1 MAESLGARLRQ
12 QRERQQVALTAIAD
26 QTKISVSLLEDLE
39 RDDVSRWPVGIFRRS
54 FIRAYSRAIGLDSDA
69 VVREF
74 LELHP
79 DPIDVIETV
88 PAAPLGA
95 DGRTVTQRPPMRLR
109 YLLDSAVESLAGHRL
124 FQRREPVQDSASDA
138 SCGPATPASQPERGA
153 VDATPTSQREPGPL
167 DGTLV
172 SQPQPDP
179 VEPPPAFQ
187 PEAGP
192 VDPMLTSQPQGGP
205 GDVTPVEATP
215 TSQPAMATS
224 QPEPDLVAAASLCT
238 ELGRVL
244 QTRDVGPLLETAA
257 GILDAAGLI
266 VWVADA
272 QGTALRPVLAHG
284 YSDEMLA
291 KVPRVCRDTDNA
303 TATAFRSAR
312 TRIVNGGD
320 QGNGA
325 VVVPML
331 TPGGCVG
338 VLALELR
345 HGGEQRDSV
354 RALATIFAAQLAPLV
369 EFATLAG
376 GTDAVSRNIE
386 EIDYAASAPRLAGV
400 NHR

>member
-12 QRERQQVALTAIAD
+12 QRERQQVALAAIAD

-54 FIRAYSRAIGLDSDA
+54 FIRAYSRAIGLESDA

-88 PAAPLGA
+88 PAAPSGA
-95 DGRTVTQRPPMRLR
+95 DGRSVTERPPTRLR
-109 YLLDSAVESLAGHRL
+109 CLLDAAVESLAGHRL
-124 FQRREPVQDSASDA
+124 FQRREPVLDSVSDA
-138 SCGPATPASQPERGA
+138 DCGPATPASQPEPGG
-153 VDATPTSQREPGPL
+153 VDATPTSPPEPGPV
-167 DGTLV
+167 DA
-172 SQPQPDP
+172 
-179 VEPPPAFQ
+179 PPASQ

-192 VDPMLTSQPQGGP
+192 VDATSPQEAGP
-205 GDVTPVEATP
+205 VDATPVEATP

-224 QPEPDLVAAASLCT
+224 RPEPDLVAAASLCT

-244 QTRDVGPLLETAA
+244 QTRDVAPLLEAAA

-284 YSDEMLA
+284 YSDEVLA

-320 QGNGA
+320 RGNGA

-376 GTDAVSRNIE
+376 GMDAARQDIE
-386 EIDYAASAPRLAGV
+386 EIDYAATAPRLAGM
-400 NHR
+400 NLR